1 MLRWDLCD
9 CSDAYSVAKDRI
21 IVEGTDDANKIQ
33 D

>member
-9 CSDAYSVAKDRI
+9 CSDAYIAAKGRI
-21 IVEGTDDANKIQ
+21 IVEGTDDGNKIQ